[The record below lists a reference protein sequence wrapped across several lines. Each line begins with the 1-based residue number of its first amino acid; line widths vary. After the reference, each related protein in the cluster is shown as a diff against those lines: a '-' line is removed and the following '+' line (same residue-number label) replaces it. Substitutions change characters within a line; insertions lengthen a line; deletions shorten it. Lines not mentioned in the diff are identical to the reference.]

1 MTCPRAKTRWNRSQI
16 RAARKKP
23 LQSVCEVLGYR
34 LEPVRDGNYRIIGLT
49 KDIIVKDNYWVCTDD
64 GSAGNAID
72 FLITIQGKTF
82 SQAMELLLS

>member
-1 MTCPRAKTRWNRSQI
+1 MTCPRTENRWNRAQI
-16 RAARKKP
+16 RAARRKP
-23 LQSVCEVLGYR
+23 LKSVCETLGYR
-34 LEPVRDGNYRIIGLT
+34 LEPVRNGNYRIIGLT

>member
-1 MTCPRAKTRWNRSQI
+1 MTCPRTKTRWNRAQI
-16 RAARKKP
+16 RAARRKP
-23 LQSVCEVLGYR
+23 LPSVCEALGYR

-49 KDIIVKDNYWVCTDD
+49 KEILVKDNYWVCTDD

-72 FLITIQGKTF
+72 FLVHGLGKTF